1 MAQMYKDIFK
11 DKMGIV
17 IVHKFNHYVDKA
29 NKIVVLKDG
38 IINAIGTHA
47 ELENKSEELG
57 GRYARACLLFFML
70 ILALM
75 LKMMLI
81 AMRILSFGLREA
93 VKCGKI

>member
-1 MAQMYKDIFK
+1 MLVVNTEYIEGYELEMLGVVKG
-11 DKMGIV
+11 GIV
-17 IVHKFNHYVDKA
+17 QSK
-29 NKIVVLKDG
+29 
-38 IINAIGTHA
+38 NAIRDFGAGLKTIV
-47 ELENKSEELG
+47 G
-57 GRYARACLLFFML
+57 GRYAGACLLFFML

>member
-1 MAQMYKDIFK
+1 MKVCKQFRLQDMI
-11 DKMGIV
+11 
-17 IVHKFNHYVDKA
+17 
-29 NKIVVLKDG
+29 
-38 IINAIGTHA
+38 
-47 ELENKSEELG
+47 ERESETIDTQLGFWFEVG

-75 LKMMLI
+75 LKMMLS

>member
-1 MAQMYKDIFK
+1 MKVCKQFRLQDMI
-11 DKMGIV
+11 
-17 IVHKFNHYVDKA
+17 
-29 NKIVVLKDG
+29 
-38 IINAIGTHA
+38 
-47 ELENKSEELG
+47 ERESETIDTQLGFWFEVG
-57 GRYARACLLFFML
+57 GRYARAYLLFFML

>member
-1 MAQMYKDIFK
+1 MIEREPETIDTQLGFWFE
-11 DKMGIV
+11 V
-17 IVHKFNHYVDKA
+17 
-29 NKIVVLKDG
+29 
-38 IINAIGTHA
+38 
-47 ELENKSEELG
+47 G